1 MKRRVASFFLLASCL
16 ALAAVTCTAQTV
28 YTNGPIN
35 GNFDA
40 FTINFGFIVSDTFNV
55 TNNGTT
61 LTGFSFGAW
70 LFPGDTVT
78 SAELSITSD
87 EQGGT
92 SFFDGTVNFTQG
104 SCVTNLFGFNVC
116 NETGNIT
123 GGPTLNAGTYWLNLQ
138 NASVPDGDPT
148 FWDANSG
155 PSNASENADG
165 SIPSEAFTVLG
176 TTTATTS
183 STSTTSTVPEPS
195 SILLVGAGVVGL
207 AGFVRRRLF

>member
-1 MKRRVASFFLLASCL
+1 MKIVLAVVLAVCA
-16 ALAAVTCTAQTV
+16 ALAVVPATAQTV
-28 YTNGPIN
+28 YSNGAIN

-55 TNNGTT
+55 SSNGTT
-61 LTGFSFGAW
+61 LTGFSFGTW

-92 SFFDGTVNFTQG
+92 SFFDGTINFSQG
-104 SCVTNLFGFNVC
+104 SCVVNEFGFNVC
-116 NETGNIT
+116 TENGNIT

-138 NASVPDGDPT
+138 NASVPGGDPT

-155 PSNASENADG
+155 PSNASENGVG

-176 TTTATTS
+176 TSTTS
-183 STSTTSTVPEPS
+183 TSTSTSTTTSVPEPS
-195 SILLVGAGVVGL
+195 SILLVGSGFLGL
-207 AGFVRRRLF
+207 AGLTRRRFF